1 MSCSGD
7 VAVVYV
13 KSTSSV
19 PFCLI
24 PLGLFVR
31 VHNLQRMN
39 RLPHPEIPSEGLKHS
54 ATAWW
59 EVFSDA
65 WRFWVALLY
74 PDVQGGKNFPNGKDS
89 WNLYGGSWCEFLP
102 KVISNT
108 FLWFHLMILPI
119 TNGKNSWTCIV
130 DGKFKLSHSFTRALS
145 VVPGIFSNSMT
156 HLMSLR
162 PKDHGIE
169 QLGIL
174 ATGLVWELATS
185 CLPFDTANPGNSTC
199 QLQNVLFW
207 YFSCSR
213 FVPDVFGDISL
224 FVAKKQ
230 GSWWWWKTPSV
241 LQFFVGDFRA
251 A

>member
-1 MSCSGD
+1 MASSRNI
-7 VAVVYV
+7 
-13 KSTSSV
+13 KHSTSH
-19 PFCLI
+19 FTMHL
-24 PLGLFVR
+24 LFSKQFLSTSLNVMFR
-31 VHNLQRMN
+31 CCCGVLWVHNLQRMN

-108 FLWFHLMILPI
+108 FLWFHLMILPM
-119 TNGKNSWTCIV
+119 TNGKKSWTYIV
-130 DGKFKLSHSFTRALS
+130 DGNSYIYISHSFTRALS
-145 VVPGIFSNSMT
+145 MVPGIFSNSMT

-199 QLQNVLFW
+199 QLQTRPFLMIFLVADL
-207 YFSCSR
+207 SS
-213 FVPDVFGDISL
+213 DVFGDI
-224 FVAKKQ
+224 
-230 GSWWWWKTPSV
+230 
-241 LQFFVGDFRA
+241 
-251 A
+251 

>member
-1 MSCSGD
+1 MRSFFRCLAVLSG
-7 VAVVYV
+7 VTV
-13 KSTSSV
+13 S
-19 PFCLI
+19 
-24 PLGLFVR
+24 
-31 VHNLQRMN
+31 
-39 RLPHPEIPSEGLKHS
+39 
-54 ATAWW
+54 
-59 EVFSDA
+59 
-65 WRFWVALLY
+65 WR
-74 PDVQGGKNFPNGKDS
+74 QGGKNFPNGKDS

-119 TNGKNSWTCIV
+119 TNGKNSWTYIV

-185 CLPFDTANPGNSTC
+185 CLPFDTANPGNPPANC
-199 QLQNVLFW
+199 KRPFYPFLI
-207 YFSCSR
+207 C
-213 FVPDVFGDISL
+213 
-224 FVAKKQ
+224 FVADLDRMFLGIYDCLLKKTRVMVMVENPL
-230 GSWWWWKTPSV
+230 SSTV
-241 LQFFVGDFRA
+241 LVGDFQAAKVPSANATCVGDFISGIARA
-251 A
+251 CRRTKHLRK